1 MPSLL
6 LGLLEFFNWENEV
19 YCRLIGNGILAAII
33 KIQEIRINIIS
44 WQNHLLKAKVDII
57 LFLWAHLNV

>member
-19 YCRLIGNGILAAII
+19 YCRLIGNGILAAVI
-33 KIQEIRINIIS
+33 KNTRNKDKYNTLA
-44 WQNHLLKAKVDII
+44 NHLLKAKVDII
-57 LFLWAHLNV
+57 LFLWDHLNV